1 MADKFP
7 PPGYIP
13 TQSKLAGIEI
23 FMPVPPESAPQQEVV
38 DFKCPQCGAATAF
51 SAAGGGLTCSH
62 CGYYEAPEKAVVGKR
77 AAQFEFTVETME
89 RAAQDW
95 GTLGWG
101 AERKEL
107 ACQDCGATTTI
118 PADSLTATCT
128 FCGSNKVIQRQ
139 AAQDVL
145 RPRFLIPFK
154 IEAEACQ
161 KIASEWL
168 GSSWMTPPALQ
179 KLAALAKFNGLYLPF
194 WTFGATTR
202 ADWKAQVGH
211 TRTERYYDNGE
222 WKTRTVTDWVWEAG
236 QATLK
241 IDDLLQPGT
250 GRLSARLLKEVKSY
264 NLSELAPYE
273 PKYLAGLQAQAY
285 DLSLEKA
292 WDLGRQE
299 MREMTRQECLS
310 QTSTSQVRSFSMNLD
325 FADESWRYLLLP
337 VYLATYS
344 YEGKPY
350 QVMVNGE
357 TGKITG
363 QRPADWNKIWL
374 VIALLVA
381 PGLLLGLL
389 GLLTIPFAGAGLG
402 IGGFGF
408 VLLVIGLVIG
418 LILYNKANAL
428 DDL

>member
-1 MADKFP
+1 MTDQFP

-13 TQSKLAGIEI
+13 TSSRLAGIEI
-23 FMPVPPESAPQQEVV
+23 FIPAPPDNVSQPEVV

-51 SAAGGGLTCSH
+51 SAADGGLTCSH

-89 RAAQDW
+89 RATQ
-95 GTLGWG
+95 GWG

-118 PADSLTATCT
+118 PADSLTHTCT
-128 FCGSNKVIQRQ
+128 FCGSNQVIQRQ
-139 AAQDVL
+139 AAQDVM

-161 KIASEWL
+161 KITGEWL
-168 GSSWMTPPALQ
+168 SSSWMTPAALQ
-179 KLAALAKFNGLYLPF
+179 KLAALAKFNGVFLPF
-194 WTFGATTR
+194 WTFAATTC

-211 TRTERYYDNGE
+211 TRTERYYDHGE
-222 WKTRTVTDWVWEAG
+222 WKTRTVTDWVWESG

-241 IDDLLQPGT
+241 IVDLLQPGT
-250 GRLSARLLKEVKSY
+250 ARLSARLLKEVKSY

-285 DLSLEKA
+285 DIPLEKA
-292 WDLGRQE
+292 WDTGRQE
-299 MREMTRQECLS
+299 MRERTRQACLS
-310 QTSTSQVRSFSMNLD
+310 QASTSQVRSFSMNLD
-325 FADESWRYLLLP
+325 FVDESWRYVLLP
-337 VYLATYS
+337 VYLATYT
-344 YEGKPY
+344 YESKPY

-374 VIALLVA
+374 VIALLLA
-381 PGLLLGLL
+381 PGLLLSLL
-389 GLLTIPFAGAGLG
+389 GLLTIPFAGAGLA

-418 LILYNKANAL
+418 LTLYSKANAL

>member
-1 MADKFP
+1 MPEQFP

-13 TQSKLAGIEI
+13 APSSLDGIEI
-23 FMPVPPESAPQQEVV
+23 FMPAPVDSAPQPEVV

-51 SAAGGGLTCSH
+51 SAADGRLTCSH

-77 AAQFEFTVETME
+77 AAQFEFTVETVE
-89 RAAQDW
+89 HAAEEW
-95 GTLGWG
+95 GARGWG

-107 ACQDCGATTTI
+107 ACQSCGAVTTL
-118 PADSLTATCT
+118 PADSLTHTCT

-154 IEAEACQ
+154 IEPDACQ
-161 KIASEWL
+161 NIARDWL
-168 GSSWMTPPALQ
+168 GSSWMTPAALQ
-179 KLAALAKFNGLYLPF
+179 KLASLARFTGVYLPF
-194 WTFGATTR
+194 WTFSATTC
-202 ADWKAQVGH
+202 AGWKAQVGH

-222 WKTRTVTDWVWEAG
+222 WKTRTVTDWVWESG

-241 IDDLLQPGT
+241 IEDLVQPGT
-250 GRLSARLLKEVKSY
+250 GRLSSRLLQDVKTY
-264 NLSELAPYE
+264 DLSQLAPYE

-285 DLSLEKA
+285 DIPLEKA
-292 WDLGRQE
+292 WDSGRQE
-299 MREMTRQECLS
+299 MREQTRQECLS
-310 QTSTSQVRSFSMNLD
+310 QASTSQVRSFSMNLD
-325 FADESWRYLLLP
+325 FDAESWRYVLLP
-337 VYLATYS
+337 VYLASYT

-374 VIALLVA
+374 LIALLLA
-381 PGLLLGLL
+381 PGLLLGFL
-389 GLLTIPFAGAGLG
+389 GLLTIPFAGAGLA

-408 VLLVIGLVIG
+408 ILLVIGLVIAF
-418 LILYNKANAL
+418 ILYNKANAL

>member
-1 MADKFP
+1 MADNFP
-7 PPGYIP
+7 PRGYIP
-13 TQSKLAGIEI
+13 TRSRLEGIEI
-23 FMPVPPESAPQQEVV
+23 FMPAPPENVPQQEVV
-38 DFKCPQCGAATAF
+38 DFKCPQCGATTAF
-51 SAAGGGLTCSH
+51 SAADGGLTCSH
-62 CGYYEAPEKAVVGKR
+62 CGYYEAPEQAVVGKR

-89 RAAQDW
+89 RATQ
-95 GTLGWG
+95 GWG

-118 PADSLTATCT
+118 PADSLTHTCP
-128 FCGSNKVIQRQ
+128 FCGSNQVIQRQ
-139 AAQDVL
+139 AAQDIL
-145 RPRFLIPFK
+145 RPRFLVPFK

-161 KIASEWL
+161 QIAGQWL
-168 GSSWMTPPALQ
+168 GSSWMTPAALQ
-179 KLAALAKFNGLYLPF
+179 KLAAIATFNGLYLPF

-222 WKTRTVTDWVWEAG
+222 WKTRIVTDWVWESG

-264 NLSELAPYE
+264 DLSQLALYE

-285 DLSLEKA
+285 DIPLEKA
-292 WDLGRQE
+292 WDSGRQE
-299 MREMTRQECLS
+299 MREMTRQACLG
-310 QTSTSQVRSFSMNLD
+310 QASTSQVRSFSMNLD
-325 FADESWRYLLLP
+325 FADESWRYVLLP
-337 VYLATYS
+337 VYLATYT
-344 YEGKPY
+344 YESKPY
-350 QVMVNGE
+350 QVMVNGQ

-374 VIALLVA
+374 VIALMLA

-418 LILYNKANAL
+418 LVLYNKASTL

>member
-1 MADKFP
+1 MLMTDQFP

-13 TQSKLAGIEI
+13 APSRLAGIEI
-23 FMPVPPESAPQQEVV
+23 FMPAPPDSAPQLEIV

-51 SAAGGGLTCSH
+51 SAADGGLTCSH

-89 RAAQDW
+89 RATQ
-95 GTLGWG
+95 GWG

-118 PADSLTATCT
+118 PADSLTHTCT
-128 FCGSNKVIQRQ
+128 FCGSNQVIQRQ
-139 AAQDVL
+139 AAQDIL

-154 IEAEACQ
+154 LEPDACQ
-161 KIASEWL
+161 KITGEWL
-168 GSSWMTPPALQ
+168 GSSWMTPAALQ
-179 KLAALAKFNGLYLPF
+179 KLAALAKFNGVFLPF

-211 TRTERYYDNGE
+211 TRTERYYENGE
-222 WKTRTVTDWVWEAG
+222 WRTRTVTDWVWESG

-241 IDDLLQPGT
+241 IEDLLQPGT
-250 GRLSARLLKEVKSY
+250 ARLSARLLKEVKSY

-285 DLSLEKA
+285 DIPLEKA
-292 WDLGRQE
+292 WEAGRQE
-299 MREMTRQECLS
+299 MRERSRQECLS
-310 QTSTSQVRSFSMNLD
+310 QASSSQVRSFSMNLD
-325 FADESWRYLLLP
+325 FADESWRYVLLP
-337 VYLATYS
+337 VYLATYT
-344 YEGKPY
+344 YESKPY

-374 VIALLVA
+374 VIALLLA
-381 PGLLLGLL
+381 PGLLLSLL
-389 GLLTIPFAGAGLG
+389 GLLTIPFAGAGLA

-418 LILYNKANAL
+418 LILYGKANAL

>member
-1 MADKFP
+1 MTDQFP

-13 TQSKLAGIEI
+13 TSSRLAGIEI
-23 FMPVPPESAPQQEVV
+23 FIPAPPDNVSQPEVV

-51 SAAGGGLTCSH
+51 SAADGGLTCSH

-89 RAAQDW
+89 RATQ
-95 GTLGWG
+95 GWG

-118 PADSLTATCT
+118 PADSLTHTCT
-128 FCGSNKVIQRQ
+128 FCGSNQVIQRQ
-139 AAQDVL
+139 AAQDVM

-154 IEAEACQ
+154 IEPEACQ
-161 KIASEWL
+161 KITGEWL
-168 GSSWMTPPALQ
+168 GSSWMTPAALQ
-179 KLAALAKFNGLYLPF
+179 KLAALAKFNGVFLPF
-194 WTFGATTR
+194 WTFGATTC

-211 TRTERYYDNGE
+211 TRTERYYDHGE
-222 WKTRTVTDWVWEAG
+222 WKTRTVTDWVWESG

-241 IDDLLQPGT
+241 IEDLLQPGT
-250 GRLSARLLKEVKSY
+250 ARLSARLLKEVKSY

-285 DLSLEKA
+285 DIPLEKA
-292 WDLGRQE
+292 WDTGRQE
-299 MREMTRQECLS
+299 MRERTRQACLS
-310 QTSTSQVRSFSMNLD
+310 QASTSQVRSFSMNLD
-325 FADESWRYLLLP
+325 FADESWRYVLLP
-337 VYLATYS
+337 VYLATYT
-344 YEGKPY
+344 YESKPY

-374 VIALLVA
+374 VIALLLA
-381 PGLLLGLL
+381 PGLLLSLL
-389 GLLTIPFAGAGLG
+389 GLLTIPFAGAGLA

-418 LILYNKANAL
+418 LTLYSKANAL

>member
-1 MADKFP
+1 MTDTFP
-7 PPGYIP
+7 PPGYISAP
-13 TQSKLAGIEI
+13 SRLAGIEI
-23 FMPVPPESAPQQEVV
+23 FMPAPPDSAPQPEIV

-51 SAAGGGLTCSH
+51 NAADGGLTCSH
-62 CGYYEAPEKAVVGKR
+62 CGYYEAPEKAVVGKS

-89 RAAQDW
+89 RATQ
-95 GTLGWG
+95 GWG

-118 PADSLTATCT
+118 PADSLTHTCA

-154 IEAEACQ
+154 IEADTCQ
-161 KIASEWL
+161 KITGEWL
-168 GSSWMTPPALQ
+168 GSSWMTSAALK
-179 KLAALAKFNGLYLPF
+179 KLAAVAQFNGVYLPF

-202 ADWKAQVGH
+202 AGWKAQVGH
-211 TRTERYYDNGE
+211 IRTERYYENGE
-222 WKTRTVTDWVWEAG
+222 WKTRTVTDWIWESG

-241 IDDLLQPGT
+241 IEDLLQPGT
-250 GRLSARLLKEVKSY
+250 ARLSAHLLKEVKSY

-273 PKYLAGLQAQAY
+273 PQYLAGLQAQAY
-285 DLSLEKA
+285 DIPLEKA
-292 WDLGRQE
+292 WETGRQE
-299 MREMTRQECLS
+299 MREQTRQECLS
-310 QTSTSQVRSFSMNLD
+310 QASTSQVRSFSMNLD
-325 FADESWRYLLLP
+325 FADESWRYVLLP
-337 VYLATYS
+337 VYLATYT
-344 YEGKPY
+344 YESKPY

-374 VIALLVA
+374 LIALLLA
-381 PGLLLGLL
+381 PGLLLSLL
-389 GLLTIPFAGAGLG
+389 GLLTIPLAGVGLG

-408 VLLVIGLVIG
+408 ILLIIGLVIA

-428 DDL
+428 DEL

>member
-1 MADKFP
+1 MTEPFP
-7 PPGYIP
+7 PPGYLP
-13 TQSKLAGIEI
+13 APSSLAGIEI
-23 FMPVPPESAPQQEVV
+23 FMPAPPDNAPQPEVV

-51 SAAGGGLTCSH
+51 SAADGGLTCSH
-62 CGYYEAPEKAVVGKR
+62 CGYYEAPQKAVVGKS

-89 RAAQDW
+89 RATQ
-95 GTLGWG
+95 GWG

-118 PADSLTATCT
+118 PADSLTHTCT

-139 AAQDVL
+139 AAQDIL

-154 IEAEACQ
+154 IEVDSCQ
-161 KIASEWL
+161 KITGDWL
-168 GSSWMTPPALQ
+168 GSSWMTPAALQ
-179 KLAALAKFNGLYLPF
+179 KLAALAKFNGVYLPF
-194 WTFGATTR
+194 WTFGATTC

-222 WKTRTVTDWVWEAG
+222 WKTRAVTDWVWESG

-241 IDDLLQPGT
+241 IEDLLQPGT
-250 GRLSARLLKEVKSY
+250 ARLSARLLKEVKSY
-264 NLSELAPYE
+264 NLSDLAPYE
-273 PKYLAGLQAQAY
+273 PNYLAGLQAQAY
-285 DLSLEKA
+285 DIPLEKA
-292 WDLGRQE
+292 WDAGRQE
-299 MREMTRQECLS
+299 MRERTRQECLS
-310 QTSTSQVRSFSMNLD
+310 QASTSQVRSFSMNLD
-325 FADESWRYLLLP
+325 FADESWRYVLLP
-337 VYLATYS
+337 VYLATYT
-344 YEGKPY
+344 YENKPY

-374 VIALLVA
+374 VIALLLA

-408 VLLVIGLVIG
+408 ILLVIGLVIA